1 MKVGIIG
8 LGQMG
13 YPIAQNILS
22 AGHELTVYNRTA
34 AKARGLVNA
43 GARLAGSP
51 LEAAQT
57 DVLVTMVTDD
67 SALKQIFFEY
77 GLMDSMPMST
87 IHVTMSTISA
97 SCGSHLRDAHAAI
110 GRPFVAAPVLGRPDR
125 AADALL
131 FILCSGPEEHIKRCV
146 PVFEVIS
153 QRQFYLGSDPVA
165 AIVAKIANNFLIGC
179 VIESMAEAYTVC
191 DTHGLSR
198 SDFLHVITET
208 IFGAPIY
215 SIYGGMMADHRY
227 LPPACPPAI
236 GIKDMQLAL
245 DAAAAGGKD
254 MPLARLVS
262 EHLADAVSRGFA
274 EHDWSVLGSDEN
286 KWTFET

>member
-1 MKVGIIG
+1 
-8 LGQMG
+8 
-13 YPIAQNILS
+13 
-22 AGHELTVYNRTA
+22 
-34 AKARGLVNA
+34 
-43 GARLAGSP
+43 
-51 LEAAQT
+51 
-57 DVLVTMVTDD
+57 
-67 SALKQIFFEY
+67 
-77 GLMDSMPMST
+77 
-87 IHVTMSTISA
+87 
-97 SCGSHLRDAHAAI
+97 
-110 GRPFVAAPVLGRPDR
+110 
-125 AADALL
+125 
-131 FILCSGPEEHIKRCV
+131 
-146 PVFEVIS
+146 
-153 QRQFYLGSDPVA
+153 
-165 AIVAKIANNFLIGC
+165 
-179 VIESMAEAYTVC
+179 MAEAYTIC

-245 DAAAAGGKD
+245 DSAVVGGKD